1 MIESKLV
8 DYLSDLVA
16 INSVNPNLSSQGQ
29 GEQEIAEYIHS
40 HFQRLGFNA
49 NLFEVAKD
57 RCNTTSF
64 LPGDKP
70 NKVLLMNG
78 HIDTVGTEGMDSP
91 FILRKDGDRLYG
103 RGAYDMLAGCAI
115 QMCLAD
121 FFAENQTPISLAFTF
136 VCDEEDK
143 SMGMEHLVDHFLP
156 TLPTKPFL
164 GIFMEPTEDQIGI
177 CHKGYDWYQLKI
189 SGVAAHGSRPEE
201 GVNAIFPLQ
210 FALAKLDE
218 INNRLS
224 TEEPHPLLGNATL
237 HPGLINGGSGY
248 SVIAAD
254 AVLTW
259 ERRTL
264 PNEDPKKIKEE
275 VNQVIASVSDAPG
288 NHKVSVTQLFNR
300 PPNQTQENE
309 HIKRLSDIINEKPYE
324 GMSYWADSALAA
336 KADIPSI
343 LFGPS
348 GHGAHA
354 IDEWVSKSSM
364 IYCYKSLKDLIL
376 SYQD

>member
-1 MIESKLV
+1 
-8 DYLSDLVA
+8 
-16 INSVNPNLSSQGQ
+16 
-29 GEQEIAEYIHS
+29 
-40 HFQRLGFNA
+40 
-49 NLFEVAKD
+49 
-57 RCNTTSF
+57 
-64 LPGDKP
+64 
-70 NKVLLMNG
+70 
-78 HIDTVGTEGMDSP
+78 
-91 FILRKDGDRLYG
+91 
-103 RGAYDMLAGCAI
+103 MLAGCAI

-121 FFAENQTPISLAFTF
+121 FFAVNENPISLVFTF

-143 SMGMEHLVDHFLP
+143 SIGMDHLVSHFLP
-156 TLPTKPFL
+156 TLPTRPFL

-177 CHKGYDWYQLKI
+177 CHKGYAWYQLKI

-210 FALAKLDE
+210 YALSKLDE
-218 INNRLS
+218 INTRLS
-224 TEEPHPLLGNATL
+224 TEEAHPLLGHATL
-237 HPGLINGGSGY
+237 HPGIIQGGSAY

-254 AVLTW
+254 AILTW

-264 PNEDPKKIKEE
+264 PGENPKKIQEE
-275 VNQVIASVSDAPG
+275 VEQVVAAVSDAPG

-300 PPNQTQENE
+300 PPIQTREDE
-309 HIKRLSDIINEKPYE
+309 HIKRFSNIVKDKSYK

-354 IDEWVSKSSM
+354 VDEWVSKSSM
-364 IYCYKSLKDLIL
+364 IYCYESLKNLIL
-376 SYQD
+376 SYQN

>member
-1 MIESKLV
+1 
-8 DYLSDLVA
+8 
-16 INSVNPNLSSQGQ
+16 
-29 GEQEIAEYIHS
+29 
-40 HFQRLGFNA
+40 
-49 NLFEVAKD
+49 
-57 RCNTTSF
+57 
-64 LPGDKP
+64 
-70 NKVLLMNG
+70 MNG

-275 VNQVIASVSDAPG
+275 VNQVIAAVSDAPG

-364 IYCYKSLKDLIL
+364 MYCYKSLKDLIL
-376 SYQD
+376 SYLD

>member
-1 MIESKLV
+1 MVESKLIE
-8 DYLSDLVA
+8 YLSELVA
-16 INSVNPNLSSQGQ
+16 INSVNPNLSDQGQ
-29 GEQEIAEYIHS
+29 GEKEIAEYIHF
-40 HFQRLGFNA
+40 HFKKLGFDSHI
-49 NLFEVAKD
+49 FEVAKD

-64 LPGDKP
+64 IAGK
-70 NKVLLMNG
+70 KSSKALLMNG
-78 HIDTVGTEGMDSP
+78 HIDTVGIEDMDSP
-91 FILRKDGDRLYG
+91 FILRQEGDRLYG

-121 FFAENQTPISLAFTF
+121 FFAVNENPISLVFTF

-143 SMGMEHLVDHFLP
+143 SIGMDHLVSHFLP
-156 TLPTKPFL
+156 TLPTRPFL

-177 CHKGYDWYQLKI
+177 CHKGYAWYQLKI

-210 FALAKLDE
+210 YALSKLDE
-218 INNRLS
+218 INTRLS
-224 TEEPHPLLGNATL
+224 TEEAHPLLGHATL
-237 HPGLINGGSGY
+237 HPGIIQGGSAY

-254 AVLTW
+254 AILTW

-264 PNEDPKKIKEE
+264 PGENPKKIQEE
-275 VNQVIASVSDAPG
+275 VEQVVAAVSDAPG

-300 PPNQTQENE
+300 PPIQTREDEN
-309 HIKRLSDIINEKPYE
+309 IKRFSNIVKDKSYK

-354 IDEWVSKSSM
+354 VDEWVSKSSM
-364 IYCYKSLKDLIL
+364 IYCYESLKNLIL
-376 SYQD
+376 SYQN